1 MMAAAATG
9 EATEEATM
17 TDATV
22 DVLARTRTGLQQVA
36 VHVLARRRHAVTGRF
51 GLRPAPGGF
60 ATPMFG
66 DADEVVRVSGTTL
79 VVERGGDARVE
90 ELTTLG
96 RAAEVVGVDL
106 AADFSVGHE
115 TPPLADPA
123 APLGLDAAAA
133 WVLGGW
139 WVTGAG
145 ALDEAVAGAPAVATA
160 TVSQLWPEHFDH
172 GCTVTLGRADDDAP
186 RANLGASPG
195 DGYEP
200 EPYLYVGP
208 WGPGRPGDPGYWNAP
223 FGAVLRRAELA
234 GLAHDDRRVRMV
246 DFVRRGLGLLAGG

>member
-1 MMAAAATG
+1 MA
-9 EATEEATM
+9 E
-17 TDATV
+17 ATV
-22 DVLARTRTGLQQVA
+22 DVLARTRAGLQQVA

-66 DADEVVRVSGTTL
+66 DVGEVVRVSGTVL

-106 AADFSVGHE
+106 AAEFSVGHE
-115 TPPLADPA
+115 SPPQADPA
-123 APLGLDAAAA
+123 APLALDPAAA
-133 WVLGGW
+133 WLLGGW
-139 WVTGAG
+139 WSTGAG
-145 ALDEAVAGAPAVATA
+145 ALDEAVAASPAVSAATTA
-160 TVSQLWPEHFDH
+160 QLWPEHFDH
-172 GCTVTLGRADDDAP
+172 GCTVTLGGTGDDAP

-200 EPYLYVGP
+200 EPYVYVGP
-208 WGPGRPGDPGYWNAP
+208 WGPERPGDAGYWNAP
-223 FGAVLRRAELA
+223 FGAVLRRGELA
-234 GLAHDDRRVRMV
+234 GLAHDDRRARMV
-246 DFVRRGLGLLAGG
+246 EFVRTGLDLVAGG